1 MALLYADV
9 RAYFSHVKMYRKR
22 ARLLSSHPR
31 TLHSSF
37 IHSFIHSFIQ
47 GNNHFPF
54 YLSCPSATFAL
65 QHGGFVPREWLAAK
79 GLLLESFRF
88 EDQYEY
94 QI

>member
-1 MALLYADV
+1 MVLLYADV

-37 IHSFIHSFIQ
+37 IHSFIQ

-54 YLSCPSATFAL
+54 YLSCLSATFAL

-79 GLLLESFRF
+79 GPLLESFRF
-88 EDQYEY
+88 EDEYQYE
-94 QI
+94 I